1 MKKKALIVGAYGQDG
16 SYLTELL
23 IKKKY
28 FVYGIVNK
36 VKEKKSSSTAKN
48 LKILNISINNYT
60 KISKLIKKIKPHEIY
75 HLGSKSFINYD
86 FDSEFF
92 NLNPSINGTNFL
104 LTAVKEF
111 SPKSKFYFAASSE
124 IFGNPKKAPQNEN
137 TQFNPRSAYGI
148 SKLAGYHLTKNYREA
163 HGLFACSG
171 ILYNHES
178 PRRGDFFVTKKI
190 AKAAA
195 RIKKGLDKKI
205 YLGNINAKR
214 DWGYSKDYVKYM
226 WKSLQLKK
234 PQDFVLGTG
243 KLHSVKDFLKI
254 AFERVGLNY
263 QKYLVI
269 DKKYYRKEN
278 KINLVADNSIA
289 KKKLNFKP
297 SKTFQEMVY
306 EMVDFELQKLTINK

>member
-16 SYLTELL
+16 SYLSELL

-36 VKEKKSSSTAKN
+36 VKKEKSRSTVKN

-104 LTAVKEF
+104 LTAVREF

-205 YLGNINAKR
+205 YLGNIYAKR
-214 DWGYSKDYVKYM
+214 DWGYSGDYVKYM

-243 KLHSVKDFLKI
+243 KLHTVKDFLKI
-254 AFERVGLNY
+254 AFDRVDLNY

-297 SKTFQEMVY
+297 SKTFQEMVH

>member
-16 SYLTELL
+16 SYLSELL

-36 VKEKKSSSTAKN
+36 VKKEKSRSTVKN

-190 AKAAA
+190 AKTAA

-214 DWGYSKDYVKYM
+214 DWGYSEDYVKYM

-254 AFERVGLNY
+254 AFDRVGLNY

-278 KINLVADNSIA
+278 KINLVADNSFA

-297 SKTFQEMVY
+297 SKTFKEMVHD
-306 EMVDFELQKLTINK
+306 MVDFELQKLTINK

>member
-1 MKKKALIVGAYGQDG
+1 MKKRAIIVGVYGQDG
-16 SYLTELL
+16 SYLAELL

-28 FVYGIVNK
+28 YVYGIVNK
-36 VKEKKSSSTAKN
+36 VKERKIINANKN
-48 LKILNISINNYT
+48 LKTLNISINNYT
-60 KISKLIKKIKPHEIY
+60 QISNLIKKIKPHEIY
-75 HLGSKSFINYD
+75 HLGSQSFINYD

-104 LTAVKEF
+104 LSAIKEF

-124 IFGNPKKAPQNEN
+124 IFGNPKKSPQNEN

-243 KLHSVKDFLKI
+243 KLHSVKEFLKI

-278 KINLVADNSIA
+278 KINLVADNSFA
-289 KKKLNFKP
+289 KKNLKFKQ
-297 SKTFQEMVY
+297 SKSFKEIVH
-306 EMVDFELQKLTINK
+306 EMVDFEMDRLNN

>member
-1 MKKKALIVGAYGQDG
+1 MKKKALIVGVYGQDG
-16 SYLTELL
+16 SYLAELL

-36 VKEKKSSSTAKN
+36 VKKKISNTNRN
-48 LKILNISINNYT
+48 LKIINISINNYAQ
-60 KISKLIKKIKPHEIY
+60 ISNLIRKIKPHEIY

-86 FDSEFF
+86 FDTEFF

-104 LTAVKEF
+104 LTAIKEF
-111 SPKSKFYFAASSE
+111 SPNSKFYFAASSE
-124 IFGNPKKAPQNEN
+124 IFGNPKKSPQNEN

-205 YLGNINAKR
+205 YLGNIDAKR

-234 PQDFVLGTG
+234 PEDFVLGTG

-278 KINLVADNSIA
+278 KINLVADNSVA
-289 KKKLNFKP
+289 KKKLKFKV
-297 SKTFQEMVY
+297 SKSFKEMVH
-306 EMVDFELQKLTINK
+306 EMVDFELEKLNNN

>member
-1 MKKKALIVGAYGQDG
+1 MKKKALIVGAYGQDA

-36 VKEKKSSSTAKN
+36 VKKKKFKNDIKN

-60 KISKLIKKIKPHEIY
+60 QISKLVKKIKPHEIY
-75 HLGSKSFINYD
+75 HLASKSFINYD

-205 YLGNINAKR
+205 YLGNIYAKR
-214 DWGYSKDYVKYM
+214 DWGYSGDYVKYM

-254 AFERVGLNY
+254 SFQRVGLDY
-263 QKYLVI
+263 KKYLVI
-269 DKKYYRKEN
+269 DKKFFRKEN
-278 KINLVADNSIA
+278 KINLVADNSLA
-289 KKKLNFKP
+289 QKKLNFKQ
-297 SKTFQEMVY
+297 SKSFKEIVH

>member
-16 SYLTELL
+16 SYLSELL

-36 VKEKKSSSTAKN
+36 VKKEKSRSTVKN

-190 AKAAA
+190 AKTAA

-214 DWGYSKDYVKYM
+214 DWGYSEDYVKYM

-254 AFERVGLNY
+254 AFDRVGLNY

-278 KINLVADNSIA
+278 KINLSEI
-289 KKKLNFKP
+289 
-297 SKTFQEMVY
+297 Y
-306 EMVDFELQKLTINK
+306 EYLTK

>member
-1 MKKKALIVGAYGQDG
+1 MKKKAIIVGVYGQDG
-16 SYLTELL
+16 SYLAELL

-36 VKEKKSSSTAKN
+36 VKEKKIINANRN
-48 LKILNISINNYT
+48 LKTLNISINNYT
-60 KISKLIKKIKPHEIY
+60 QISNLIKKIKPHEIY

-104 LTAVKEF
+104 LTAIKEF

-124 IFGNPKKAPQNEN
+124 IFGNPKKSPQNEN

-190 AKAAA
+190 AKAVA

-254 AFERVGLNY
+254 AFKRVGLNY

-269 DKKYYRKEN
+269 DKKYYRNEN
-278 KINLVADNSIA
+278 KINLVADNSVA
-289 KKKLNFKP
+289 KKKLKFKP
-297 SKTFQEMVY
+297 SKSFKEMVH
-306 EMVDFELQKLTINK
+306 EMVDFELEKLNNN